1 MELSPG
7 QQKAVFA
14 VVVVVLAGLGIYL
27 LATPHGNKSPSASPS
42 TSPSAA
48 PSTPAVAGGSP
59 SGGSPSAAAPQP
71 SASGNVNIYQWLP
84 FTQQSLGQAAA
95 VATQVTKDY
104 NTFTYTEN
112 VNAYLAPMNG
122 LISSQLAQT
131 LTNGYTTLGV
141 AQART
146 SQKQVSSGGAS
157 ISSIRTF
164 GSGSITFVVNGPQK
178 LTSTQGTTT
187 NNHQY
192 AVTVTSQG
200 NSWQV
205 YDIEPASAGN
215 F

>member
-27 LATPHGNKSPSASPS
+27 LATPHGGKSPSAS

-48 PSTPAVAGGSP
+48 PSTPAAAGGSP

-71 SASGNVNIYQWLP
+71 SASGTVNIYQWLP

-112 VNAYLAPMNG
+112 VSAYLAPMNG
-122 LISSQLAQT
+122 LITSQLAQT

-141 AQART
+141 AQTRT
-146 SQKQVSSGGAS
+146 SQKQVSSGGAA

-164 GSGSITFVVNGPQK
+164 GSGSITFVVNGTQK

-187 NNHQY
+187 SNNQY

-215 F
+215 T

>member
-1 MELSPG
+1 MDLSPG

-27 LATPHGNKSPSASPS
+27 LATPHGSKQPPAAKSSA
-42 TSPSAA
+42 T
-48 PSTPAVAGGSP
+48 PSTPVQAGGSP
-59 SGGSPSAAAPQP
+59 SAASPSAPAAPQP

-84 FTQQSLGQAAA
+84 FSQQSLGHAAA
-95 VATQVTKDY
+95 VAVQVTKDY

-122 LISSQLAQT
+122 LITSQLTQT
-131 LTNGYTTLGV
+131 LKNGYTTLGV

-164 GSGSITFVVNGPQK
+164 GGGSITFVVNGTQK
-178 LTSTQGTTT
+178 LTSTQGTPNCLPTFWY
-187 NNHQY
+187 Q
-192 AVTVTSQG
+192 
-200 NSWQV
+200 
-205 YDIEPASAGN
+205 PR
-215 F
+215 

>member
-1 MELSPG
+1 MDLSPG

-27 LATPHGNKSPSASPS
+27 LATPHGSKQPPAAKSSASPS
-42 TSPSAA
+42 T
-48 PSTPAVAGGSP
+48 PARAGGSP
-59 SGGSPSAAAPQP
+59 SAASPSAPAAPQP

-84 FTQQSLGQAAA
+84 FSQQSLGRAAA
-95 VATQVTKDY
+95 VAVQVTKDY

-122 LISSQLAQT
+122 LITSQLTQT
-131 LTNGYTTLGV
+131 LKNGYTTLGV

-146 SQKQVSSGGAS
+146 NQKQVSSGGAS

-164 GSGSITFVVNGPQK
+164 GGGSITFVVNGTQK
-178 LTSTQGTTT
+178 LTSTQGTTS
-187 NNHQY
+187 NSSQY
-192 AVTVTSQG
+192 AVTVTGQG

-215 F
+215 T

>member
-1 MELSPG
+1 MDLSPG

-27 LATPHGNKSPSASPS
+27 LATPHGSKQPPAAKASASPS
-42 TSPSAA
+42 T
-48 PSTPAVAGGSP
+48 PAQAGGSP
-59 SGGSPSAAAPQP
+59 SAASPSAPAAPQP

-84 FTQQSLGQAAA
+84 FSQQSLGRAAA
-95 VATQVTKDY
+95 VAVQVTKDY

-122 LISSQLAQT
+122 LITSQLTQT
-131 LTNGYTTLGV
+131 LKNGYTTLGV

-146 SQKQVSSGGAS
+146 NQKQVSSGGAS

-164 GSGSITFVVNGPQK
+164 GGGSITFVVNGTQK
-178 LTSTQGTTT
+178 LTSTQGTT
-187 NNHQY
+187 NNNSQY
-192 AVTVTSQG
+192 AVTVTGQG
-200 NSWQV
+200 DSWQV

-215 F
+215 T

>member
-1 MELSPG
+1 MNLSPG

-27 LATPHGNKSPSASPS
+27 LATPHGSKQPSVSKSSASPS
-42 TSPSAA
+42 TPAQAAGSPSAGSPSAA
-48 PSTPAVAGGSP
+48 P
-59 SGGSPSAAAPQP
+59 APQP
-71 SASGNVNIYQWLP
+71 SASGTVNIYQWLP
-84 FTQQSLGQAAA
+84 FSQQSLGQAAA
-95 VATQVTKDY
+95 VAVQVTKDY

-122 LISSQLAQT
+122 LITSQLSQT
-131 LTNGYTTLGV
+131 LKNGYTTLGV

-146 SQKQVSSGGAS
+146 SQKQVSSGGAT

-164 GSGSITFVVNGPQK
+164 SSGSITFVVNGTQK
-178 LTSTQGTTT
+178 LTSTQGTTS
-187 NNHQY
+187 NNTQY
-192 AVTVTSQG
+192 AVTVTGQG

-215 F
+215 T